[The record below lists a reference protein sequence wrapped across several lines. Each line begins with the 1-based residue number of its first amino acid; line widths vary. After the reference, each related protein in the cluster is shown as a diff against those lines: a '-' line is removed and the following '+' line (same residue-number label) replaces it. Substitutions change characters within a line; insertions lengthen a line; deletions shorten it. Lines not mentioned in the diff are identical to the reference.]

1 METWSLT
8 DADATMGEKRNM
20 TPRFQTFMIVPFSK
34 ENSELGKLGW
44 RLGMGKILS
53 SCLDV

>member
-20 TPRFQTFMIVPFSK
+20 TPEFQTFMNVPFSK
-34 ENSELGKLGW
+34 ENSELGKLGR
-44 RLGMGKILS
+44 RLGMGEIMS

>member
-8 DADATMGEKRNM
+8 GVEATTGEKRNM
-20 TPRFQTFMIVPFSK
+20 TPRCQTFMNVPFSK
-34 ENSELGKLGW
+34 ENSELGRLGW
-44 RLGMGKILS
+44 RLGIGEIMS